1 MTTSNLRTAA
11 QQALEALLARAKRGD
26 GAPEVVAA
34 LRAALEQPTVP
45 PEAQTEA
52 EKIAYCAGWWAAMEA
67 KAKEQPE
74 QEPVAFVPVYPRN
87 GPLWS
92 MTTNEP
98 SQERLPSYPLTPLY
112 THPPRREWRSLTEEE
127 IVKFADE
134 VSGEEHSVED
144 FARAIEAA
152 LKEKNK

>member
-1 MTTSNLRTAA
+1 MNLREAA
-11 QQALEALLARAKRGD
+11 QQALEALETKGEHHPRVYRAI
-26 GAPEVVAA
+26 EA
-34 LRAALEQPTVP
+34 LRAAL
-45 PEAQTEA
+45 A
-52 EKIAYCAGWWAAMEA
+52 
-67 KAKEQPE
+67 QPE
-74 QEPVAFVPVYPRN
+74 QEPVAWMLTDLDGKPMMECEDEPFVKMHPSLV
-87 GPLWS
+87 GPDTDW
-92 MTTNEP
+92 
-98 SQERLPSYPLTPLY
+98 RPLY